1 MNSLQGEIIESHENS
16 KCFRNFSN
24 KLYNKLLI
32 LDQKWFPFLIFLM
45 IYSAKNSEFVF
56 RIEPSAYHAFFS
68 HIKNSILLLHPI
80 CIVLR
85 VVHKLRLQDEVGR
98 QVVLEMS
105 TVCRFSLILIKL
117 LLRTNVLNDVTAAPF
132 SVVLFAADG

>member
-16 KCFRNFSN
+16 KCFQNFSN

-56 RIEPSAYHAFFS
+56 RIEPSAYHAFFFS
-68 HIKNSILLLHPI
+68 YQKQHFITASDMH
-80 CIVLR
+80 CAQGR
-85 VVHKLRLQDEVGR
+85 SQTTFTRRGR
-98 QVVLEMS
+98 QVGGTRNVNGMQI
-105 TVCRFSLILIKL
+105 FPY
-117 LLRTNVLNDVTAAPF
+117 TNKVTTTYERP
-132 SVVLFAADG
+132 